1 MLRYEVSELYDLI
14 RNQLVQ
20 GYAANGEDALINNKA
35 LPHHGNYIF
44 RHNPVR
50 LSTRMC
56 SHIIDSP
63 LWIITLV
70 LDA

>member
-14 RNQLVQ
+14 RNQSIQ
-20 GYAANGEDALINNKA
+20 GCAVDALFNNKA
-35 LPHHGNYIF
+35 LSHHGNHIF
-44 RHNPVR
+44 RHNLVR

-63 LWIITLV
+63 LRIITLV